1 MSLPGY
7 SYERMAFYDISVML
21 STDGG
26 VTWVPGTLDNFP
38 EEGVTITMPYPA
50 GTSMETQDFAVG
62 HMFAEDSERLHIA
75 AGVTEV
81 GVTTGGLS
89 TLPANTQA
97 MQAIQKT
104 PNGITFTVKSTSPL
118 AIAWKDTSGSGGS
131 NGSGDD
137 NNTGGD
143 NPDDNN
149 RGDGNPSDPDAQ
161 DPRNAQANGTPSSV
175 AADAQNSEN
184 DANAVK
190 DAVSSLLPKT
200 GDPVSFI
207 PWILIAA
214 ACIGIIV
221 YIKKKNKRRR

>member
-1 MSLPGY
+1 
-7 SYERMAFYDISVML
+7 ML
-21 STDGG
+21 SMDGG

-81 GVTTGGLS
+81 GVTTGSLS

-97 MQAIQKT
+97 MQVVQKT

-118 AIAWKDTSGSGGS
+118 AIAWKDTSTSEPPLVMDPAPDSGTTTNPGGPGTTGSQTTQGSGAS
-131 NGSGDD
+131 
-137 NNTGGD
+137 
-143 NPDDNN
+143 
-149 RGDGNPSDPDAQ
+149 
-161 DPRNAQANGTPSSV
+161 GTPSTQ
-175 AADAQNSEN
+175 AADTQNSGN
-184 DANAVK
+184 TADSVK

-214 ACIGIIV
+214 ACVGIIV
-221 YIKKKNKRRR
+221 YIRKKKKR